1 MLQAKVARVLAM
13 IRSSELKPDAGR
25 AHRLFDLVDKEEHTQ
40 VIPEPATPEQSEESD
55 YDEDELQTA
64 HNEVINKKRPK
75 MPDELFDE
83 FSLVAHRLTST
94 IHVVKDFGE
103 GLLACGRHR
112 TVNMEDLEQDSI
124 DPAVAPF
131 CQRVLKVAFFL
142 LD

>member
-1 MLQAKVARVLAM
+1 M

-55 YDEDELQTA
+55 YDEDEPQTA

-83 FSLVAHRLTST
+83 FSRVVHRLTGT

-124 DPAVAPF
+124 DPAVAAF
-131 CQRVLKVAFFL
+131 CQQCSTVMTVHGY
-142 LD
+142 